1 MAAHMRATM
10 KEAMLYEKI
19 EDKKVRCGL
28 CNHRCIILPSKR
40 GICGVREN
48 QEGTLYTLVYERL
61 VSANIDP
68 IEKKPFFN
76 FYPGTRS
83 YSISTVGC
91 NFRCLH
97 CQNYEISQMPKD
109 GKGMITGDAVKAEEI
124 VEAAEKAGCKSIA
137 YTYTEPTI
145 FFEYAYDTARLAN
158 KKGIKNVFV
167 TNGYMTKEA
176 LTLIKPYLDGANV
189 DLKFFNEKMHQ
200 KICGAKVSHV
210 LDTIKLMREY
220 NIWVEVTTLIIPTL
234 NDSDDELK
242 QIAEFVYSVGPEIP
256 WHISAFYPTYK
267 LKDKPRTPAATLK
280 KARKIGFDAGLRYVY
295 TGNIPGDEGED
306 TLCYNCKTMLI
317 DRHGYEILKYDIK
330 DNRCPKCNT
339 IVDGRGIEEFKK

>member
-1 MAAHMRATM
+1 M
-10 KEAMLYEKI
+10 KEAFLYEKL
-19 EDKKVRCGL
+19 ENNKVL
-28 CNHRCIILPSKR
+28 CNLCAHRCRLTEGKT
-40 GICGVREN
+40 GICGVRKN
-48 QEGTLYTLVYERL
+48 IEGELYTLVYDKL
-61 VSANIDP
+61 ISAHTDP
-68 IEKKPFFN
+68 IEKKPLFHFM
-76 FYPGTRS
+76 PGSTS
-83 YSISTVGC
+83 FSIATVGC

-109 GKGMITGDAVKAEEI
+109 EHIIKGSETPPADI
-124 VEAAEKAGCKSIA
+124 VETAERYGCRSIS

-280 KARKIGFDAGLRYVY
+280 KARKIGFDAGLR
-295 TGNIPGDEGED
+295 
-306 TLCYNCKTMLI
+306 
-317 DRHGYEILKYDIK
+317 
-330 DNRCPKCNT
+330 
-339 IVDGRGIEEFKK
+339 